1 MRQAEMTAE
10 IEAIAEQSYNQLT
23 GDWLDWLEIARRY
36 ERKVPRQDRLDVRH
50 NILIELYKA
59 RQRDKKPLPMLRAYR
74 IASLTVALY
83 WREQNKANTKVC
95 VFNGYATEPHCK
107 TCRYQPKS
115 GKCAY
120 LGIRPVQS
128 LDAETTDSEGNTV
141 RLIDTVATDK
151 AIDLPPVWTDL
162 TTWLLGCPT
171 RLIEIAYR
179 KLDGKP
185 LSAKDHKYLQ
195 RYRKKEQL
203 SLF

>member
-1 MRQAEMTAE
+1 MNKREMTAE
-10 IEAIAEQSYNQLT
+10 IEAIAEQSYSQLT

-50 NILIELYKA
+50 NILIELYRA
-59 RQRDKKPLPMLRAYR
+59 RQRDKKPLPMLRACR

-83 WREQNKANTKVC
+83 WREQNKANTRVC

-107 TCRYQPKS
+107 ACRYRPKD

-128 LDAETTDSEGNTV
+128 LDAETTDSEGHRV
-141 RLIDTVATDK
+141 RLLDTVATDK
-151 AIDLPPVWTDL
+151 ALDLPPVWTDL
-162 TTWLLGCPT
+162 TSWLLGCPT
-171 RLIEIAYR
+171 RLVDIANK

-185 LSAKDHKYLQ
+185 LSGSDRKYLCKW
-195 RYRKKEQL
+195 RKKGQK